1 MSRDPPPPGRHGSRG
16 TAPRRRA
23 CLRTRQGLKN
33 TCCGVGCRV
42 QGVRVLESS
51 GDRVAMAA
59 RSERAWCIGS
69 HASRWLPWQ
78 SCVALHCSKINKSNY
93 NCFLKYKM
101 AFQHGQG
108 CVGKM
113 KIRARITTR
122 GKCVNP
128 CVHHMFPQDVTALCA
143 RHPVQRCLR

>member
-1 MSRDPPPPGRHGSRG
+1 M
-16 TAPRRRA
+16 
-23 CLRTRQGLKN
+23 
-33 TCCGVGCRV
+33 GVGDSPPAPCLPPHSAGSEKHMLRG
-42 QGVRVLESS
+42 GVS
-51 GDRVAMAA
+51 GTGGAGAGELWRQRVATAT

-128 CVHHMFPQDVTALCA
+128 CVHHMFLQDVTVLCA